1 MLKRLVILAALA
13 GFTMSGGTAGAASS
27 CKGLSSGKCD
37 GATAC
42 YWVKGYKTK
51 KGTNVSAHCRAK
63 PNGGASAAK
72 KKKST
77 AKKAAIT
84 SGSGSEKATS
94 GKKKSSTKKKSTTS
108 KKKASKKKPAK
119 KKTDSKKKSPSS

>member
-1 MLKRLVILAALA
+1 MMKHLVILASLA
-13 GFTMSGGTAGAASS
+13 GFVLVGGEASAASA

-63 PNGGASAAK
+63 PNGGASASK
-72 KKKST
+72 KKPT
-77 AKKAAIT
+77 AKKAAVTT
-84 SGSGSEKATS
+84 SSSSEKETKKS
-94 GKKKSSTKKKSTTS
+94 KKKSSTSKKSS
-108 KKKASKKKPAK
+108 NAKKDASKKKSSKQKSKAK
-119 KKTDSKKKSPSS
+119 KKKPTS